1 MIDPNE
7 GAQPGAA
14 DEGSAN
20 EPTQAL
26 PTQGRP
32 EPTQVLPTSDP
43 APTQAF
49 PTSVWARPAESNAAV
64 NAADEGAPQN
74 TTFQGSQGGQP
85 YGYAQPTPDAQSPQA
100 PYPYAQPY
108 GYPQGFGQ
116 YGQQGF
122 GQYGQQGYGQYAYGQ
137 QPYGQQPYGQQAYG
151 QAYAQQ
157 AYAQQAQGQQTNT
170 QQTQGDQPYGAG
182 YGQQGYPQHPGY
194 YPPNQ
199 YYYQPQATP
208 TQTKKRWPLA
218 VVALLVA
225 FVLGGSGFVWAAN
238 QIGGATTSPTIT
250 TEPQSGQ
257 GGQVQEPQQDP
268 QYPQGQT
275 YPEDQQGEQGGST
288 TTGNSVAAAQ
298 SAGIVLIE
306 AQTSSGLAAGTGMIL
321 SSDGKVLTNYHVVAG
336 SEKLAVTVAD
346 TGSTYAATVLGFD
359 QTRDVALLQ
368 LKDASGLTTVT
379 TDTSVPAL
387 GSAVAAVGNA
397 EGGGELVKATG
408 VVTDTDQSLTVSSD
422 SPWGS
427 SEDLSGL
434 IQTNARAV
442 PGDSGGPM
450 FDSNNEVIGMTTA
463 GSTSD
468 NTSFAVPIGTA
479 LAVVQQ
485 VETGQDAGTVRV
497 GPAGYLGIKVA
508 DAQQGGSG
516 KTITDVVSGSPAA
529 KAGVVAGSRL
539 TAVGDT
545 TIKASTNLA
554 TVIRALEPGAQV
566 TIQWTTPSGA
576 HKSATVSLGSS
587 PVN

>member
-7 GAQPGAA
+7 GTRPGAA

-26 PTQGRP
+26 PTQGQP
-32 EPTQVLPTSDP
+32 EPTRVLPTSQPD
-43 APTQAF
+43 ATTA
-49 PTSVWARPAESNAAV
+49 WARPAESNWAAS
-64 NAADEGAPQN
+64 APDQGRAPQA
-74 TTFQGSQGGQP
+74 TPYQGTQAAQPHAYGQPAQGGQ
-85 YGYAQPTPDAQSPQA
+85 APQA
-100 PYPYAQPY
+100 PYPYGQQPY
-108 GYPQGFGQ
+108 GYPQHYGQ
-116 YGQQGF
+116 YGQQAYS
-122 GQYGQQGYGQYAYGQ
+122 QQQPYGQAQGQ

-151 QAYAQQ
+151 QT
-157 AYAQQAQGQQTNT
+157 QGQQS
-170 QQTQGDQPYGAG
+170 

-199 YYYQPQATP
+199 YYYQPQTTQ

-218 VVALLVA
+218 VVAMLVA
-225 FVLGGSGFVWAAN
+225 LVLGGSGFLWAAD
-238 QIGGATTSPTIT
+238 QFTGATTSPTVT
-250 TEPQSGQ
+250 TEPETGQ
-257 GGQVQEPQQDP
+257 GGQTQPEPQQG
-268 QYPQGQT
+268 QQGQ
-275 YPEDQQGEQGGST
+275 QGSGT
-288 TTGNSVAAAQ
+288 TTGSSVAAAQ

-346 TGSTYAATVLGFD
+346 TGNTYTATVLGFD

-368 LKDASGLTTVT
+368 LKDASGLTTVK
-379 TDTSVPAL
+379 TDTTVPAQ
-387 GSAVAAVGNA
+387 GTEVAAVGNA
-397 EGGGELVKATG
+397 EGGGELVKAAG

-427 SEDLSGL
+427 TEDLSGL
-434 IQTNARAV
+434 IETSARAV

-450 FDSNNEVIGMTTA
+450 FDSDNEVIGMTTA
-463 GSTSD
+463 GSTRD
-468 NTSFAVPIGTA
+468 NTSYAVPIATA

-497 GPAGYLGIKVA
+497 GPAGYLGIRVA
-508 DAQQGGSG
+508 DTAESGSG
-516 KTITDVVSGSPAA
+516 KTITDVVSGSPAD

-539 TAVGDT
+539 TKVGDT
-545 TIKASTNLA
+545 TIRARTNLA
-554 TVIRALEPGAQV
+554 TVIRALEPGDQV
-566 TIQWTTPSGA
+566 TIEWTAPNGKQ
-576 HKSATVSLGSS
+576 HSATVTLGSS